1 MSEEDVLPRGVLGVG
16 EEVEGVVVGEV
27 SVSAHDA
34 LFDGEGAFLIGLEEE
49 FVII

>member
-1 MSEEDVLPRGVLGVG
+1 MCEKDVLPRSVLCVG

-34 LFDGEGAFLIGLEEE
+34 LFDGEGAFGIGLEEKL
-49 FVII
+49 VIV